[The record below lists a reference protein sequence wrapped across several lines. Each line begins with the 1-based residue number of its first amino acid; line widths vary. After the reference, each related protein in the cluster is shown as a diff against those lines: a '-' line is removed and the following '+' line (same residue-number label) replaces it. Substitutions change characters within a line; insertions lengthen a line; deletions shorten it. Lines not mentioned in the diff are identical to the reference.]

1 MKLHLPHISRI
12 FSAKTIS
19 LIGNLCLWVLLAA
32 VISLNVLQW
41 RTRPLAYSD
50 SLMEVFVH
58 PFSAIAHENLAIA
71 LWNSGA
77 RALAN
82 REFAIVEELSPVLGA
97 STTANAKREEADMRY
112 WQDTLS
118 SHPDYRDAYIQL
130 AALLYRRGNL
140 AQSNAYLVQAQAL
153 DPNNATVNS
162 LVNFTSKFLE

>member
-1 MKLHLPHISRI
+1 MSLHLPHISRI
-12 FSAKTIS
+12 FSARTFS
-19 LIGNLCLWVLLAA
+19 VVGNLCLWVFLAA

-41 RTRPLAYSD
+41 KTKPMAYWGNLSV
-50 SLMEVFVH
+50 VFTH
-58 PFSAIAHENLAIA
+58 PFSAPAHENLATA

-77 RALAN
+77 RALAK

-97 STTANAKREEADMRY
+97 STTVSVKREEAELTY
-112 WQDTLS
+112 WQDMIG

-130 AALLYRRGNL
+130 AALLYRRGDIT
-140 AQSNAYLVQAQAL
+140 QSNTYLVQAQAL